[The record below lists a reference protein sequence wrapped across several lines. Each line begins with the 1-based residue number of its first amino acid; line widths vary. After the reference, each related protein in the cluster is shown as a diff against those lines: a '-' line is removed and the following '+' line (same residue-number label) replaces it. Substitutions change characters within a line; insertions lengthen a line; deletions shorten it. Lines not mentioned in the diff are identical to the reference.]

1 MVVTR
6 IPPYR
11 PPTTGALTDL
21 MVQCLC
27 SETLHC
33 FCVETWLLMS
43 EFSRDTEAGSAL
55 RAVLAIVLVEDEV
68 EPETR
73 PLVQILLKISRRQ
86 L

>member
-1 MVVTR
+1 
-6 IPPYR
+6 
-11 PPTTGALTDL
+11 
-21 MVQCLC
+21 
-27 SETLHC
+27 
-33 FCVETWLLMS
+33 MS